1 MMKRKLS
8 VGLDVAGTATIE
20 LALTAPILGAL
31 LIGMVDLS
39 TAFSNKLRLEQ
50 VAQRT
55 IERVQQN
62 GFTTGQETILETE
75 AQTAG
80 GTGSTADLTFWIE
93 CNGVR
98 QTGSTAYTT
107 GCPNSG
113 DVYGRFVEL
122 VIVKTHTPI
131 IAARFS
137 QSNSNGTMTVRGKA
151 GIRIQ

>member
-1 MMKRKLS
+1 MTTRILA
-8 VGLDVAGTATIE
+8 LARDVAGSATIE

-39 TAFSNKLRLEQ
+39 MAFSNKLRLEQ
-50 VAQRT
+50 VAQQA

-62 GFTTGQETILETE
+62 GFTTGQEATLEAE
-75 AQTAG
+75 AQAAA
-80 GTGSTADLTFWIE
+80 GTGSNADLTFWLE

-98 QTGSTAYTT
+98 QASTAYTT
-107 GCPNSG
+107 GCTTPG
-113 DVYGRFVEL
+113 DTYGRFVEL

-137 QSNSNGTMTVRGKA
+137 QSNSDGTITVRGKA